1 MESLHHL
8 YKIGH
13 GPSSSHTMGPEAACN
28 YIINNY
34 KNVKSIKVTLFGSLA
49 LTGKGHLT
57 DMIIYQTLKD
67 YETKIDFNFDQIPEH
82 PNTMVFDLFDCD
94 NQKIDTLTF
103 YSIGGGDIV
112 LSGSTKKIVR
122 ENLYPFNSF
131 DEIKKYC
138 QENSMSLYDLVL
150 KFEDKSILNHLEKT
164 YEVMEQSITRGI
176 TKSGELPGGL
186 HVLRKAQQLY
196 KSIELQESSDV
207 SKVRVVSS

>member
-67 YETKIDFNFDQIPEH
+67 YETKIVFNFDQIPEH
-82 PNTMVFDLFDCD
+82 PNTMVFDLFDLE
-94 NQKIDTLTF
+94 NKKIDTLTF
-103 YSIGGGDIV
+103 FSIGGGDIV
-112 LSGSTKKIVR
+112 LSGSTNKK
-122 ENLYPFNSF
+122 
-131 DEIKKYC
+131 
-138 QENSMSLYDLVL
+138 VL
-150 KFEDKSILNHLEKT
+150 PRK
-164 YEVMEQSITRGI
+164 Q
-176 TKSGELPGGL
+176 
-186 HVLRKAQQLY
+186 HVA
-196 KSIELQESSDV
+196 I
-207 SKVRVVSS
+207 